1 MDFIMASFFVAFFYG
16 MLYPA
21 IEFLEDRFNLRLIR
35 ALSTALIA
43 VIPTYTL
50 GIPDDHRIIFAFSV
64 AFAGLALVT
73 IIHRVV
79 MSAPTIIRAVGQD

>member
-16 MLYPA
+16 LIYPA
-21 IEFLEDRFNLRLIR
+21 IEFLEERFNLRLIR
-35 ALSTALIA
+35 AFSTALLSI
-43 VIPTYTL
+43 IPAYTL
-50 GIPDDHRIIFAFSV
+50 GVPSDHRIIFIFSV

-73 IIHRVV
+73 VIHRVV